1 MNVIYSEYDKKA
13 LNELNLW
20 GKKMLQEPP
29 FSSQLAKALQDRLNG
44 LIPKKVHKII
54 TASIKNMIQAVL
66 TGSKFITKGP
76 LPDQSLLEREKLVRK
91 KIGFYKKAALASGA
105 GTGAGGF
112 FLGMADFPILLS
124 LKMKFLFDTASIY
137 GYNVKDF
144 KERLYILYIF
154 QLAFSSHE
162 KRAEVYEIIKN
173 WNAFSNQL
181 PQSVK
186 DFDWHSFQQEYRDY
200 IDLPKMLQLIPGF
213 GAIIG
218 AYANFKFME
227 KLAVTA
233 INAYR
238 MRLLKFKN
246 LKS

>member
-1 MNVIYSEYDKKA
+1 MEIIYSKYNKNA
-13 LNELNLW
+13 LSELRLW
-20 GKKMLQEPP
+20 EKKMLQEPA
-29 FSSQLAKALQDRLNG
+29 FSSQLAKALQDRFNG
-44 LIPKKVHKII
+44 LIPNKIHKII
-54 TASIKNMIQAVL
+54 TAAIKNMVKAVL

-76 LPDQSLLEREKLVRK
+76 LKGCSLEEREELIKK
-91 KIGFYKKAALASGA
+91 KISFYRKSAMVSGA

-124 LKMKFLFDTASIY
+124 LKMKFLFDVASIY
-137 GYNVKDF
+137 GFNVKDF

-154 QLAFSSHE
+154 QLAFSSKE
-162 KRAEVYEIIKN
+162 KSVEIYKIIKN
-173 WNAFSNQL
+173 WNTFSKQL
-181 PQSVK
+181 PDRVN

-213 GAIIG
+213 GAIVG
-218 AYANFKFME
+218 AYANYQFME

-238 MRLLKFKN
+238 IRLLIP
-246 LKS
+246 

>member
-1 MNVIYSEYDKKA
+1 MDVIYSKYDENV
-13 LNELNLW
+13 LNELQLW
-20 GKKMLQEPP
+20 EKKMLQEPS
-29 FSSQLAKALQDRLNG
+29 FSNQLAKALQDRLNG
-44 LIPKKVHKII
+44 LIPKKVHKVI
-54 TASIKNMIQAVL
+54 TATIKNMIQAVL

-76 LPDQSLLEREKLVRK
+76 LKGYSLEEREERIKK
-91 KIGFYKKAALASGA
+91 KISFYKKSAMVSGA

-124 LKMKFLFDTASIY
+124 LKMKFLFDVASIY

-173 WNAFSNQL
+173 WNKFSKQL
-181 PQSVK
+181 PHSVK

-213 GAIIG
+213 GAIVG
-218 AYANFKFME
+218 AYANYQFME
-227 KLAVTA
+227 KLAITA

-238 MRLLKFKN
+238 LRL
-246 LKS
+246 SIA